1 MDESTF
7 RNHAYR
13 GAEAL
18 LAWMEKKPEE
28 FHKTAHVLSIRQDPT
43 FAFRF
48 ILTVDDYVRD
58 GACVYLR
65 NEPLR
70 NIRIDSLKMRKREKL
85 VAISVPPGKV
95 SQFKALSPAVLTV
108 RTDMSFLIKRIQ
120 VFYQENELFF
130 EPPFPITP
138 PPCDGIAL
146 SNEQASAVETVL
158 SSPVSYVWGAPG
170 TGKTKHVLAS
180 CLLRY
185 LVDRKRILLLAPTN
199 NAIENALRAILPV
212 LREQGID
219 LRSVYRFGTASYE
232 FQTEFPE
239 VTADTSAAKELEDLN
254 VQMRRIQE
262 QLSSLTAIDRE
273 SLEKTYNR
281 LNDLTDELD
290 EAYARVRA
298 ADLEVLRCL
307 QKLSDREK
315 SEKDAYDVYH
325 SYQDLCNTEA
335 PSFSLSE
342 RIFHPILTHQKRSLR
357 HAQRIQYH
365 AAMERSWQAAEAAA
379 VVTAEARAELSS
391 AHREQERLNHLCST
405 LRTSISDLLCMLH
418 IPCANRASFD
428 EMQQA
433 VLSAF
438 KSLDEMLSSMETLPQ
453 QIIALQA
460 ELASLE
466 KRIEELSQSDVSL
479 QKESALLLAGTL
491 DSSLNYLR
499 ESKQNRFSHIMIDEA
514 AYLPIAKG
522 MTCFAPGCP
531 VAFFGDHYQLPPVC
545 EMPDVEIEKHKDVTL
560 WALPVTL
567 YSELL
572 SKTFYGFSSIYFDSK
587 YQPDFS
593 GLAYAPLHCSYRFDD
608 RLASLLDE
616 MIYHPRGCNNPDAI
630 PFWGV
635 SPNSL
640 KITVLNAPRY
650 KDSPDHVSKSE
661 ADVIH
666 QYLKQHPLAS
676 GSTAVLTPYRD
687 QQKLLSDTCR
697 PYEVEVYTVHRAQGL
712 EWDRVIFSVVD
723 TNRPFLAS
731 SSNPKGRKCLNTA
744 ISRVRKELVIVC
756 DAAHWRAHSGQLLSH
771 ILRLSP

>member
-212 LREQGID
+212 LRDQGID
-219 LRSVYRFGTASYE
+219 LSSVYRFGTASYE

-239 VTADTSAAKELEDLN
+239 VTADTSAAKELEGLN

-262 QLSSLTAIDRE
+262 QLSFLNAIDGE
-273 SLEKTYNR
+273 SFKKTYAR
-281 LNDLTDELD
+281 LNDLKEELD

-315 SEKDAYDVYH
+315 AEKEAYDAYH
-325 SYQDLCNTEA
+325 SYQDLCNAEA
-335 PSFSLSE
+335 PPFSLSE

-365 AAMERSWQAAEAAA
+365 AAMERSRQAAEAAV

-405 LRTSISDLLCMLH
+405 LRTSISDLFGTLH
-418 IPCANRASFD
+418 IPCANHASLG
-428 EMQQA
+428 EMQH
-433 VLSAF
+433 AF
-438 KSLDEMLSSMETLPQ
+438 QSLDEMLSSMETLPQ

-460 ELASLE
+460 ELAPLE

-491 DSSLNYLR
+491 DSSLNYLK
-499 ESKQNRFSHIMIDEA
+499 ESTQNRFSHIMIDEA

-545 EMPDVEIEKHKDVTL
+545 EMPDVEIRKHKDVAL

-572 SKTFYGFSSIYFDSK
+572 SKTFCGFSSIYFDSK

-593 GLAYAPLHCSYRFDD
+593 GLAYAPLHCSYRFDN
-608 RLASLLDE
+608 RLASLLDK
-616 MIYHPRGCNNPDAI
+616 MIYHPRDCNDPDTI
-630 PFWGV
+630 PFFGV

-650 KDSPDHVSKSE
+650 KDSTDRVSKSE
-661 ADVIH
+661 ADVIY

-676 GSTAVLTPYRD
+676 GSTAVLTPYRK
-687 QQKLLSDTCR
+687 QRELLWNACR
-697 PYEVEVYTVHRAQGL
+697 PYEIDVCTVHRAQGL

-723 TNRPFLAS
+723 TDKPFFTNS
-731 SSNPKGRKCLNTA
+731 FIPEGRKCLNTA

-756 DAAHWRAHSGQLLSH
+756 DIAHWRAHSDQLLSH